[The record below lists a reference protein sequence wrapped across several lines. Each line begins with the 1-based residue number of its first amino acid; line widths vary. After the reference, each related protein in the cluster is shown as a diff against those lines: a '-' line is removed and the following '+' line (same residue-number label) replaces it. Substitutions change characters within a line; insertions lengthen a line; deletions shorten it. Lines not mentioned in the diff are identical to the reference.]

1 MQGRAHDSKRLL
13 CGLVF
18 ALLSWPAFLPAAEI
32 VIENTA
38 IEKMLMDEVF
48 IDRGRYHLLPETR
61 CQFAYLT
68 SPAVSISQGRI
79 RLKSRLTGRLGVE
92 VGGQCSGLSDAF
104 DVTVSGQ
111 PYFSGERLGLKDLR
125 VDDVSNPVYKP
136 MLQVLATQGLPQAID
151 INLREGVQQVLAGQ
165 RPSYQVE
172 VGRLSVTEL
181 TAENNRLSARLD
193 FAVSAR

>member
-1 MQGRAHDSKRLL
+1 MRVRIHGSKRLL

-18 ALLSWPAFLPAAEI
+18 VLLSWPALLQAADI

-68 SPAVSISQGRI
+68 SPAVSISQGRV
-79 RLKSRLTGRLGVE
+79 RLKSRLTGRLGIE

-136 MLQVLATQGLPQAID
+136 MLQVLATQALPQAID
-151 INLREGVQQVLAGQ
+151 INLREGVQQVLAGR

-172 VGRLSVTEL
+172 VSRLSVTEL

>member
-1 MQGRAHDSKRLL
+1 
-13 CGLVF
+13 
-18 ALLSWPAFLPAAEI
+18 
-32 VIENTA
+32 
-38 IEKMLMDEVF
+38 
-48 IDRGRYHLLPETR
+48 
-61 CQFAYLT
+61 
-68 SPAVSISQGRI
+68 
-79 RLKSRLTGRLGVE
+79 
-92 VGGQCSGLSDAF
+92 
-104 DVTVSGQ
+104 
-111 PYFSGERLGLKDLR
+111 
-125 VDDVSNPVYKP
+125 